1 MRSRSSDIP
10 GTLLRFLFPVG
21 LVVLLILSIPGVVLF
36 ILHLLRME
44 GMVNKWLEG
53 HFRLSYHLY
62 IPWWGALF
70 LLLVPFLIVLLYF
83 LKLKRKPLQVPS
95 TFLWR
100 KSIEDVHVNSLFQW
114 LRENILL
121 LLQLLTVLF
130 LIFGV
135 MAFQLHGAPSE
146 GRSYII
152 LFDNS
157 ASMSA
162 TDVTPN
168 RLEVARKEALETIDS
183 YTDNDAGMVIVF
195 DSSAK
200 TLQSFTTDRNL
211 LRRAVRDITQSQAST
226 RIEGALSLAESL
238 ANPQRSTE
246 NEAVRPEGEEPG
258 KERTYVPVEGVQTEV
273 HLFSDGR
280 FPDVDNFTLGN
291 LNMNYHPIG
300 EMDAAKVNNFA
311 LVQLAV
317 RRPERVTDK
326 EEAAKK
332 KEDTPKIEV
341 FVRVCNYHS
350 EPVPKKVRLEVQVN
364 GEMQKIYEKDLDWLA
379 AVSKPPAGGARSD
392 DKPGEGTVIFALN
405 DVDDAADTVL
415 HARLVDVEDNLD
427 LDNEAWLVVGVVRKA
442 RVLVVSDGNQ
452 ILNAFFKQKATENV
466 AAIKFITA
474 AELKK
479 DDVYRKPALEGAF
492 DLVVFD
498 RCSPDNVEDLPQ
510 ANTLFID
517 AIRPP
522 WKRADMPKLE
532 YPHVKGWDSK
542 HPLLRLLVGLHSVT
556 MKEAFRF
563 ELDPQKNPGVP
574 ARTSRLLESDRGT
587 ALLFALQRQSFTDVI
602 MAFPLVYERERGY
615 RSTDWP
621 LDMSFVMFMY
631 NVLYNLGN
639 VSDAANEEPVK
650 PGEVKSLRPDAPVK
664 QIEVVDPAGNATA
677 LDRGSRPDF
686 SYGHTDHVGVYQVK
700 WDGKVQRSFAVNLFD
715 AEESN
720 IRPRAEI
727 GIGSTKIGKGET
739 RSTPARPG
747 SGSCWGAWVYLSAE
761 WFLYNRRVFI

>member
-1 MRSRSSDIP
+1 MRSRSPDVL
-10 GTLLRFLFPVG
+10 GTLLSFLFPAA

-62 IPWWGALF
+62 IPWWGAFF

-121 LLQLLTVLF
+121 LLQLLTILF

-162 TDVTPN
+162 TDVAPN

-211 LRRAVRDITQSQAST
+211 LRRAVRDITQSQAPT

-258 KERTYVPVEGVQTEV
+258 KERTYAPVEGVQTEV

-300 EMDAAKVNNFA
+300 EMDAAKVNNVA

-317 RRPERVTDK
+317 RRPERITDKEGATDK
-326 EEAAKK
+326 EEA
-332 KEDTPKIEV
+332 TPKLEV

-350 EPVPKKVRLEVQVN
+350 ELVPKKVQLDVEVN
-364 GEMQKIYEKDLDWLA
+364 GELQNIYEKDIDWLA
-379 AVSKPPAGGARSD
+379 AESNPQAGGTRGD
-392 DKPGEGTVIFALN
+392 DKPGEGTVTFTLN
-405 DVDDAADTVL
+405 DVDDAANTVL
-415 HARLVDVEDNLD
+415 HARLVDVKDNLA
-427 LDNEAWLVVGVVRKA
+427 LDNKASVVVGIVRKA
-442 RVLVVSDGNQ
+442 RVLVVSDGNA

-466 AAIKFITA
+466 AAIKFITP
-474 AELKK
+474 AELKE
-479 DDVYRKPALEGAF
+479 DAVYRKPALEGEF
-492 DLVVFD
+492 DLVIFD
-498 RCSPDNVEDLPQ
+498 RCSPDREEDLPQ
-510 ANTLFID
+510 ANTFFID

-522 WKRADMPKLE
+522 WKRAEMKPLE
-532 YPHVKGWDSK
+532 NPHIKGWDSK
-542 HPLLRLLVGLHSVT
+542 HPLLRSLVGLHSI
-556 MKEAFRF
+556 KLSEAFAF
-563 ELDPQKNPGVP
+563 ELDSPGVP
-574 ARTSRLLESDRGT
+574 PRVPRLLESDHGH
-587 ALLFALQRQSFTDVI
+587 AILFALSRGAFTDLV
-602 MAFPLVYERERGY
+602 MTFPLINDKGKWA
-615 RSTDWP
+615 TDWP
-621 LDMSFVMFMY
+621 LNLSFLVFMY

-639 VSDAANEEPVK
+639 VSDAANEELVQ
-650 PGEVKSLRPDAPVK
+650 PGQVK
-664 QIEVVDPAGNATA
+664 QIRPDSPVKEIEVVSPTGKVDE
-677 LDRGSRPDF
+677 LKRGSRPDF
-686 SYGHTDHVGVYQVK
+686 SYGHTNQVGVYQVK

-739 RSTPARPG
+739 RSTPRETWFWFVLG
-747 SGSCWGAWVYLSAE
+747 GLVILSAE